1 MPEPRTAIDLL
12 GLVAQRAHE
21 QAVMQ
26 TEGGEPDDESW
37 QYVASCVTYIALS
50 QYQRRMRRVVG
61 VAMVLGIGIGIACGR
76 AFR

>member
-1 MPEPRTAIDLL
+1 MDEPRTAIDLL

-26 TEGGEPDDESW
+26 NEGKVDDDSW

-50 QYQRRMRRVVG
+50 QYQRKMRRAVG
-61 VAMVLGIGIGIACGR
+61 LAVILGIGIGVACGR
-76 AFR
+76 VFR